1 MIRKMAIRK
10 WIGAGALTLFC
21 AVMGGAFLWMYG
33 AAALEGL
40 SGSVPELAKTQSMD
54 NIYFGAVMGLIAVAL
69 AVIIIIRQ
77 SSLSVGGQIKRYLAN
92 HPDVTMEQ
100 LEDDFAS
107 AVQYGSIWIGNR
119 WTFSYD
125 LVGLVFE
132 NAKIAWVYS
141 ERDGGRSVQYFLCLG
156 TTDGKIVKTSVK
168 QEHLVPI
175 KGRYTQFPHIL
186 LDNSM
191 EYEHIFKNDI
201 NAFLNIRYNQNI
213 Q

>member
-1 MIRKMAIRK
+1 MIRKLAIRK
-10 WIGAGALTLFC
+10 WIGAGAAILFC
-21 AVMGGAFLWMYG
+21 AAAGVGLLWVYG

-40 SGSVPELAKTQSMD
+40 CGLVPRLSQTQSMD
-54 NIYFGAVMGLIAVAL
+54 NIYIGAAMGLFFVVL

-77 SSLSVGGQIKRYLAN
+77 SSLSVGGQVKRYLAN

-100 LEDDFAS
+100 LDNDFAS

-132 NAKIAWVYS
+132 NAKIAWVFS
-141 ERDGGRSVQYFLCLG
+141 EMDGGRSVQYFLCLG

-213 Q
+213 E